1 MHGVK
6 SNCPRYNELYTWWVD
21 ENDQEKRAMY
31 SRWAQ
36 EHRASCPTCRRETA
50 ELTELAKRAQMPE
63 IELEEV

>member
-6 SNCPRYNELYTWWVD
+6 SNCQTYITLYFDWVNENNPR
-21 ENDQEKRAMY
+21 KRTEYYDDLCA
-31 SRWAQ
+31 
-36 EHRASCPTCRRETA
+36 HRVSCPACRREMA